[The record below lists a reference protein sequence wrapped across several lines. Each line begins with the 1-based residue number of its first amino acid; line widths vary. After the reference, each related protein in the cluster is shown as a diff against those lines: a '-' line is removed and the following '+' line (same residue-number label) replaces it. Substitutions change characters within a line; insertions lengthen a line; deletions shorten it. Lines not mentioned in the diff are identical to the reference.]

1 MTKLRKWKVEKAT
14 AVLSARSI
22 VQKHQKRASLMW
34 YFVCIT
40 SYYVVNGMWLDNLS
54 SGLPT
59 HLHCF
64 SVCDHDK
71 VWCVHAWEASHV
83 LFNSVNHVTLRFRKQ
98 WVKSQQTVHSCG
110 EDEDEL
116 DAEDLQELE
125 QHMYDGT
132 IPHHF
137 PACSESLTVL
147 TLSLVS
153 KMQMWITTH
162 VCAHSTRNFSN
173 SWRLWCLRIMSLNAD
188 CNCSIAAS
196 NGRSAPEVMLV
207 AYAVNF
213 QPSLSWWCM

>member
-1 MTKLRKWKVEKAT
+1 MTKLRKRKVEKAR

-54 SGLPT
+54 PGLPT

-83 LFNSVNHVTLRFRKQ
+83 LFNSVNHVMHYVLGNSGWRASKLSTVVERMRMNWMLKIYRSWNSTCMMAPFLIT
-98 WVKSQQTVHSCG
+98 SQHALKAWQCWHCPWCQKCKCG
-110 EDEDEL
+110 LPPMCVPTQQETSAIVEDCD
-116 DAEDLQELE
+116 
-125 QHMYDGT
+125 
-132 IPHHF
+132 
-137 PACSESLTVL
+137 
-147 TLSLVS
+147 VS
-153 KMQMWITTH
+153 G
-162 VCAHSTRNFSN
+162 
-173 SWRLWCLRIMSLNAD
+173 LSLNAD

-196 NGRSAPEVMLV
+196 NGWSAPEVMLV

-213 QPSLSWWCM
+213 RPSLSWWCM